1 MKQFYLLQISL
12 ILLCLNAGMVY
23 SQSPGTI
30 STNVLSFEEF
40 IGQVKRHHPLIR
52 QADLQLGFGEAELLR
67 ARGSFDPKVEVD
79 YDRKDFKG
87 TEYYDELNATFKI
100 PTWYGLEF
108 KANFEENTGEFLD
121 PSLTVPDGG
130 LYSAGVSLSLAKGLL
145 MNDRMATL
153 KKAKLF
159 REQSKAERELLINQ
173 ILYEASQA
181 YLRWLEAYN
190 EQEIY
195 RSFLENAEVRFRGIK
210 RSVETGEKAPIDS
223 IEAKITLQDRFL
235 NLEAAGLKT
244 TKASLELS
252 NYLWLEDVPLE
263 LKETVIPMSPN
274 PGNMAAILR
283 TDSLWIAGTPI
294 EEHPKLRSLDL
305 KLESLRVDRAL
316 KRNQL
321 LPQLDVEYNFITE
334 DASTINSLDPDNY
347 KAGLTF
353 SLPLFLRKE
362 RGALKLANLKLRETN
377 FERASATVSL
387 QNKIEAAN
395 REIIS
400 LGTQNELV
408 AAMVNNY
415 RELLRAEERKFYLGE
430 SSLFLVNSREQK
442 LIDAQLKANLL
453 TVKAL
458 EAQAGLLNAIGR
470 SPISPLGD

>member
-1 MKQFYLLQISL
+1 MKQFYLLQIIL
-12 ILLCLNAGMVY
+12 ILLCFNAGMVY

-52 QADLQLGFGEAELLR
+52 QADLQLGFGEAELLK

-159 REQSKAERELLINQ
+159 REQTKAERELLINQ

-181 YLRWLEAYN
+181 YLGWLEAYN

-263 LKETVIPMSPN
+263 LKETVVPMSPN

-353 SLPLFLRKE
+353 NLPLFLRKE

-442 LIDAQLKANLL
+442 LIDAQLKANML

-470 SPISPLGD
+470 SPISPMGD

>member
-12 ILLCLNAGMVY
+12 ILLCFNAGMVY

-52 QADLQLGFGEAELLR
+52 QADLQLGFGEAELLK

-377 FERASATVSL
+377 FERASVTVSL

-442 LIDAQLKANLL
+442 LIDAQLKANML